1 MTSDATKISTLFVIG
16 NLYITRH
23 AKEVVSHQD
32 IQSFVTRHLSGDW
45 GLVGEEDWE
54 ANEQALIHG
63 MRLLSIYRTTEE
75 QQLVWIIT
83 EADRSATTILLPE
96 EY

>member
-1 MTSDATKISTLFVIG
+1 MTSDATKISTLFVLG

-32 IQSFVTRHLSGDW
+32 IQSFVSRHLSGDW
-45 GLVGEEDWE
+45 GLVSEEDWE

-63 MRLLSIYRTTEE
+63 TRLLSIYRTTEE

-83 EADRSATTILLPE
+83 EADRSASTILLPE